1 MAPPAARRLRHLG
14 AVLRR
19 VPCTEPAAKSVP
31 AQEIE
36 MLPAPQ
42 CHAED
47 LLDMSVVAKFDPEQF
62 ARDGL
67 WIWEGV
73 LTPKGQQKMAE
84 VSISTSLQGS
94 CSCPA

>member
-14 AVLRR
+14 AVLRKA
-19 VPCTEPAAKSVP
+19 CTEPAAKSVP

-36 MLPAPQ
+36 MLPPPQ